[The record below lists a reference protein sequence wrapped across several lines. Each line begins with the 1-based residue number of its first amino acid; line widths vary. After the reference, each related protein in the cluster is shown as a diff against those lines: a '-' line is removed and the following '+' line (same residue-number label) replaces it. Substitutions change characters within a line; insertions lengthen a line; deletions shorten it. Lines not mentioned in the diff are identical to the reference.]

1 MSEDRKYQFS
11 WDLIGDLDTARPN
24 LGPKLRLEAYRLLQ
38 FCTRDIL
45 EQRYGTEAA
54 DQIFYDAGQLAGKH
68 FYENALD
75 HTPADIN
82 DLVKQLQSTL
92 VDIGI
97 GIFKVEKINE
107 NLECIMTVAEDL
119 DCSGLPELG
128 YGVCVYDEGFIS
140 GILEAFT
147 GIPFNVKEI
156 DCWCTNERTCRF
168 EAKPK
173 PKAAAAE

>member
-1 MSEDRKYQFS
+1 MTVDRKYEFS

-45 EQRYGTEAA
+45 EQRYGTEAT
-54 DQIFYDAGQLAGKH
+54 DQIFYAAGNLAGKH

-82 DLVKQLQSTL
+82 DLVKQLQTTL

-107 NLECIMTVAEDL
+107 NMECIMTVAEDL

-140 GILEAFT
+140 GILESFT
-147 GIPFNVKEI
+147 GRPFTVKEI

-173 PKAAAAE
+173 PLAAAE

>member
-1 MSEDRKYQFS
+1 MTDDRKYQFS
-11 WDLIGDLDTARPN
+11 WELIGDLDTARPN

-38 FCTRDIL
+38 FCIRDIL
-45 EQRYGTEAA
+45 EQRYGTDET
-54 DQIFYDAGQLAGKH
+54 DLIFYEAGALAGKH

-75 HTPADIN
+75 HQPSDIN

-92 VDIGI
+92 VEIGI
-97 GIFKVEKINE
+97 GIFKVEKINMDT
-107 NLECIMTVAEDL
+107 LECIMTVAEDL

-140 GILEAFT
+140 GILESFTGRAFT
-147 GIPFNVKEI
+147 VKEI
-156 DCWCTNERTCRF
+156 DCWCSADRTCRF

-173 PKAAAAE
+173 PV